1 MSGSSAVM
9 SNSRSANASGVA
21 YPLNQWY
28 AAAFSDEVTRQPL
41 ARTLLDRQVVLY
53 RTQAGAPVAL
63 TDRCV
68 HRKAP
73 LSQGALKDDAIECPF
88 HGMQFAP
95 DGRCVRIPCQDKIP
109 AAAAVQSYPVVDLHG
124 HVWIW
129 MGEAAAADPAVI
141 PDMHW
146 LNDPRL
152 VAVKGKFLLR
162 CNYLTAV
169 DNLLDDTHLPF
180 VHRNSIGTPKMVT
193 APIDVEGG
201 EDWVGFSRWTM
212 DTPPSSLHAKAGGF
226 TTNVDRWFIVRYVKP
241 TTVLIDVGSAPI
253 GTGAPQGDRSKGIS
267 LYSNGT
273 VTPSAGNSCF
283 YFWHTARTFS
293 LDDPAMSDLLH
304 KEMTQAFGEDVDIV
318 EKVQRNVDCDEEGVP
333 QLIIAGDVVA
343 MRARRIIASLVSA
356 ESLSGGA
363 RLAS

>member
-1 MSGSSAVM
+1 MVDVSDP
-9 SNSRSANASGVA
+9 GVSKPAARLAA

-28 AAAFSDEVTRQPL
+28 AAAFSDEVTRAPL

-53 RTQAGAPVAL
+53 RTQAGVPVAL
-63 TDRCV
+63 ADRCS

-73 LSQGALKDDAIECPF
+73 LSKGGVLGDTIECPF

-95 DGRCVRIPCQDKIP
+95 DGSCVRIPCQDKIP
-109 AAAAVQSYPVVDLHG
+109 AAANIRSYPVVDRHG
-124 HVWIW
+124 HIWIW
-129 MGEAAAADPAVI
+129 MGSRDIADPATI

-146 LNDPRL
+146 LTEPSL
-152 VAVKGKFLLR
+152 TAVKGKFLIN

-180 VHRNSIGTPKMVT
+180 VHRNSIGTSKMVA

-201 EDWVGFSRWTM
+201 DDWVGFSRWTL
-212 DTPPSSLHAKAGGF
+212 DTPPSAVHAKAGGF
-226 TTNVDRWFIVRYVKP
+226 TTNVDRWFIVKFVKP

-273 VTPSAGNSCF
+273 VTPCAGNSAY
-283 YFWHTARTFS
+283 YFWHTARTFA
-293 LDDPAMSDLLH
+293 LGDAEMSELLH
-304 KEMTQAFGEDVDIV
+304 KEMTNTFEEDVEIL
-318 EKVQRNVDCDEEGVP
+318 EWVQRNIDCDQEGLP
-333 QLIIAGDVVA
+333 ELKIAGDVVA
-343 MRARRIIASLVSA
+343 LRARRIIASLLAA
-356 ESLSGGA
+356 ES
-363 RLAS
+363 RTDEIKLAS